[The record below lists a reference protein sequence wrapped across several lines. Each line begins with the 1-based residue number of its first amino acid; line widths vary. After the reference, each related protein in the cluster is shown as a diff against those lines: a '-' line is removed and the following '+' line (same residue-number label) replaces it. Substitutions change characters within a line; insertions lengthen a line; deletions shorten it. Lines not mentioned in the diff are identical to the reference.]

1 MSSDKKSNPHSSSAG
16 GGGGRSQVTG
26 VKLGKGARR
35 ALTKNADCVD
45 EFLSIVSS
53 SPTAAFLE
61 VALEKES
68 LQLAR
73 VERSTGCGRLQV
85 TLQDGTTGVS
95 VPISGTIKFKGRSN
109 TKADR
114 ANCMCADDVIVI
126 RGSFA
131 SAKVSPAAAAFIR
144 KHYEAKGI
152 KTPRGFFSSA
162 VEEEEEKQMGG
173 NVGGGGGFE
182 FDRDDELAGEEA
194 EVAALRAQNARTIA
208 LRTGKAV
215 SVDSE
220 DDSDID
226 IEGI

>member
-1 MSSDKKSNPHSSSAG
+1 MSSDKKSNQAAAAAAS
-16 GGGGRSQVTG
+16 GRSQVTG

-53 SPTAAFLE
+53 APTAAFLT
-61 VALEKES
+61 VALEKEA
-68 LQLAR
+68 LTLAR
-73 VERSTGCGRLQV
+73 VMRSVGCGRLQV
-85 TLQDGTTGVS
+85 MLEDGTEAN

-131 SAKVSPAAAAFIR
+131 AAKVSPAAAAFIR

-194 EVAALRAQNARTIA
+194 EVAALRAQNARAIA

-220 DDSDID
+220 DSDVD
-226 IEGI
+226 IEDI

>member
-1 MSSDKKSNPHSSSAG
+1 MSSEKKSNPQAAAA
-16 GGGGRSQVTG
+16 GGRSQVTG

-61 VALEKES
+61 VALEKEA
-68 LQLAR
+68 LQIAR

-152 KTPRGFFSSA
+152 KTPKGFFTSA
-162 VEEEEEKQMGG
+162 VEEEEKQMGG

-194 EVAALRAQNARTIA
+194 EVAALRAENARTIA

-220 DDSDID
+220 DSDDLD
-226 IEGI
+226 IENI

>member
-1 MSSDKKSNPHSSSAG
+1 MSSDKKSTPAAAAA
-16 GGGGRSQVTG
+16 GGRSQVTG

-53 SPTAAFLE
+53 SPTASYLA

-109 TKADR
+109 TKTDR
-114 ANCMCADDVIVI
+114 ANCMCADDMIVI

-194 EVAALRAQNARTIA
+194 EVAALRAQNARAIA

-220 DDSDID
+220 DSDVD
-226 IEGI
+226 IENI

>member
-1 MSSDKKSNPHSSSAG
+1 M
-16 GGGGRSQVTG
+16 
-26 VKLGKGARR
+26 
-35 ALTKNADCVD
+35 
-45 EFLSIVSS
+45 
-53 SPTAAFLE
+53 LE
-61 VALEKES
+61 
-68 LQLAR
+68 
-73 VERSTGCGRLQV
+73 
-85 TLQDGTTGVS
+85 DGTEAN

-194 EVAALRAQNARTIA
+194 EVAALRAENARTIA

-220 DDSDID
+220 EDSDID
-226 IEGI
+226 ILVAYSQPPDSDQYFGTQFYLEDLLGRPVDLVTETALRERLRPYVERDAIAI